1 MDLISDILNVISE
14 MNLVSQKMPLLLPKF
29 THFFFCVNSL
39 NHSLGQSNKE
49 NIDNS
54 EVQSM
59 TLKKTKYLGTNITC

>member
-1 MDLISDILNVISE
+1 MWYPKWTLFLNFI
-14 MNLVSQKMPLLLPKF
+14 KMPLLLPKF

-59 TLKKTKYLGTNITC
+59 TLKKTKYLGTNITR